1 METLDQ
7 LRKRAGLQ
15 VKELTEL
22 ADVSETSYRKMVRGE
37 PVGEVLVY
45 KVLRVLSERLGR
57 EITLRDV
64 SGLNTLP

>member
-7 LRKRAGLQ
+7 LRRHAGLQ
-15 VKELTEL
+15 VKELTDL
-22 ADVSETSYRKMVRGE
+22 ADVSETSYRKMARGE

-57 EITLRDV
+57 EITPKDV
-64 SGLNTLP
+64 SGLNI

>member
-15 VKELTEL
+15 VRELTQL
-22 ADVSETSYRKMVRGE
+22 ADISESSYRKMVRGE

-45 KVLRVLSERLGR
+45 RVLRILSERLRR
-57 EITLRDV
+57 EISLDDV
-64 SGLNTLP
+64 SGINII

>member
-15 VKELTEL
+15 VRELTQL
-22 ADVSETSYRKMVRGE
+22 ADISESSYRKMVRGE

-45 KVLRVLSERLGR
+45 RVLRVLSERLRR
-57 EITLRDV
+57 ELTLDDV
-64 SGLNTLP
+64 SGLNII

>member
-15 VKELTEL
+15 VRELTQL
-22 ADVSETSYRKMVRGE
+22 ADISESSYRKMVRGD

-45 KVLRVLSERLGR
+45 RVLRVLSERLRR
-57 EITLRDV
+57 EITLDDV
-64 SGLNTLP
+64 SGLNII

>member
-1 METLDQ
+1 MDTLDQ

-15 VKELTEL
+15 VKELADL

-45 KVLRVLSERLGR
+45 RVLRVLSERLQR
-57 EITLRDV
+57 EITPKDV
-64 SGLNTLP
+64 SGLNTL

>member
-15 VKELTEL
+15 VKELTQL
-22 ADVSETSYRKMVRGE
+22 ADVSESSFRKMVRGE

-45 KVLRVLSERLGR
+45 RVLRVLSERLRR
-57 EITLRDV
+57 EITLDDV
-64 SGLNTLP
+64 SGLNIL

>member
-37 PVGEVLVY
+37 AVGEVLVY
-45 KVLRVLSERLGR
+45 RVLRVLSERLKR
-57 EITLRDV
+57 EITPNDV
-64 SGLNTLP
+64 GGLNLL

>member
-37 PVGEVLVY
+37 AVGEVLVY
-45 KVLRVLSERLGR
+45 RVLRVLSERLKR
-57 EITLRDV
+57 ELTPDNV
-64 SGLNTLP
+64 SGLNLL

>member
-15 VKELTEL
+15 VRELTQL
-22 ADVSETSYRKMVRGE
+22 ADISESSYRKMVRGE

-45 KVLRVLSERLGR
+45 RVLRVLSERLRR
-57 EITLRDV
+57 EITLDDV
-64 SGLNTLP
+64 SGLNIL

>member
-1 METLDQ
+1 MESLDQ

-22 ADVSETSYRKMVRGE
+22 ADISETSYRKMVRGD

-45 KVLRVLSERLGR
+45 RVLRVLSERLKR
-57 EITLRDV
+57 EIAPDDV
-64 SGLNTLP
+64 SGLNIL

>member
-15 VKELTEL
+15 VRELTQL
-22 ADVSETSYRKMVRGE
+22 ADISESSYRKMVRGE

-45 KVLRVLSERLGR
+45 RVLRILSERLRR
-57 EITLRDV
+57 ELTLDDV
-64 SGLNTLP
+64 SGLNIL

>member
-1 METLDQ
+1 MESLDQ

-22 ADVSETSYRKMVRGE
+22 ADISETSYRKMVRGD

-45 KVLRVLSERLGR
+45 RVLRVLSERLRR
-57 EITLRDV
+57 EITLDEV
-64 SGLNTLP
+64 SGLNIL

>member
-15 VKELTEL
+15 VKELTQL
-22 ADVSETSYRKMVRGE
+22 ADVSESSFRKMVRGG

-45 KVLRVLSERLGR
+45 RVLRVLSERLRR
-57 EITLRDV
+57 EITLDDV
-64 SGLNTLP
+64 SGLNIL

>member
-1 METLDQ
+1 METIDQ

-22 ADVSETSYRKMVRGE
+22 ADISETSYRKMVRGE

-45 KVLRVLSERLGR
+45 RVLRILSERLKR
-57 EITLRDV
+57 EITPDDV
-64 SGLNTLP
+64 SGLDLL

>member
-1 METLDQ
+1 MVTLDQ

-45 KVLRVLSERLGR
+45 KVLRVLSERLGQ
-57 EITLRDV
+57 EITLQDI
-64 SGLNTLP
+64 SGLNMLP